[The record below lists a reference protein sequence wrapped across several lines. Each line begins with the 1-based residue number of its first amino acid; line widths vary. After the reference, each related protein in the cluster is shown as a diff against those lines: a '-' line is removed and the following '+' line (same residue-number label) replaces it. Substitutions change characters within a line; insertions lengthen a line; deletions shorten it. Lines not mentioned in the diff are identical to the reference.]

1 MGVRKKIRE
10 IFMQIDWFLIILNLS
25 LRWLKFL
32 ELPHHP
38 ADV

>member
-10 IFMQIDWFLIILNLS
+10 IFTQMDWLSTILNFS

-38 ADV
+38 GDV